1 MLGLRKL
8 RLLFRPRELQEGENQ
23 MRPIPEFTGANGY
36 PVRHEPY
43 YVTIPLGEWEDMTDE
58 LKRLREKNAELRG
71 ILNGIKE
78 AK

>member
-8 RLLFRPRELQEGENQ
+8 RLLFRPRELQEGENR

-43 YVTIPLGEWEDMTDE
+43 FVTIPLGEWEDMTDE

-78 AK
+78 VR

>member
-1 MLGLRKL
+1 
-8 RLLFRPRELQEGENQ
+8 

-43 YVTIPLGEWEDMTDE
+43 YVTIPLSEWEDMTDE
-58 LKRLREKNAELRG
+58 LKRLREENAELRG

-78 AK
+78 VR